1 MQILMCSSMSLWL
14 LKWNCLCCSNHGR
27 SRAAP
32 WRFQLAVL
40 RLPRCEGSKQ
50 QQQLRARLYAASDSL
65 RCAWCHPACIR
76 AVFTLVSTATRP
88 DSYRQKNKGNRENR
102 SLCTAQ
108 INFFFSGKDAEMW
121 PVSSWA
127 WPEPRRWAEVLQT
140 SRTQSS
146 LCLITCYS
154 AFAYAVF
161 LLSGKW
167 SKCDFHRL
175 PCADLCGDSEQLH
188 SCSFSLFSF
197 PSRSASWHAEPGK
210 VKLITLCMIFELL
223 ESLL

>member
-1 MQILMCSSMSLWL
+1 MEISACCASASSVRGLQAAA
-14 LKWNCLCCSNHGR
+14 
-27 SRAAP
+27 AAP
-32 WRFQLAVL
+32 SSFVR
-40 RLPRCEGSKQ
+40 SKWQ
-50 QQQLRARLYAASDSL
+50 SEMCVMSPGVHTSRIYLGK
-65 RCAWCHPACIR
+65 H
-76 AVFTLVSTATRP
+76 
-88 DSYRQKNKGNRENR
+88 SYKTKFWQKNKGNHENR

-108 INFFFSGKDAEMW
+108 INFFSGKDAEMW

-127 WPEPRRWAEVLQT
+127 WPEPRRWAEALQT

-175 PCADLCGDSEQLH
+175 PCAGLCGDSEQLH
-188 SCSFSLFSF
+188 SCSFSLLSF